1 MMQGTGR
8 PAGNRKRMLLCFVI
22 PVILPVLAACGRDP
36 EIPAGMDAEAY
47 YTELRIRMV
56 AAQVEDR
63 GVRDDRVLEALRKV
77 PRHRFVPEPERL
89 RAYEDYPLPIGFGQT
104 ISQPYIVGLM
114 TELLSL
120 KGTERVLEIGT
131 GSGYQAAVL
140 SGLAAEVYT
149 IEIIPE
155 LAARADSTL
164 REVGCR
170 NVKVRAGDGY
180 AGWPE
185 CAPFDAIIVTAAPE
199 RIPQAL
205 ASQLR
210 PGGRLVIP
218 VGRETQELLLA
229 VKSDRGLDIKSII
242 PVRFVPM
249 VRGGAEP

>member
-1 MMQGTGR
+1 MIQGNGR
-8 PAGNRKRMLLCFVI
+8 SAVSIFRILCFAAAGFLI
-22 PVILPVLAACGRDP
+22 VLTACGREHKLP
-36 EIPAGMDAEAY
+36 EGMEAEQFY
-47 YTELRIRMV
+47 DGLRDRMV
-56 AAQVEDR
+56 ATQIEAR
-63 GVRDDRVLEALRKV
+63 GIRDARVLSILGNV
-77 PRHRFVPEPERL
+77 PRHRFVPEADRT
-89 RAYEDYPLPIGFGQT
+89 RAYEDYPLSIGHGQT

-114 TELLSL
+114 TELLAL

-155 LAARADSTL
+155 LAARADSIL
-164 REVGCR
+164 SELGYG
-170 NVKVRAGDGY
+170 NVRVRAGDGY

-185 CAPFDAIIVTAAPE
+185 AAPFDAVIVTAAPD

-205 ASQLR
+205 ADQLK

-218 VGRETQELLLA
+218 VGSITQELLLA
-229 VKSDRGLDIKSII
+229 VKTERGLDVKSIT

-249 VRGGAEP
+249 VRGGAER